1 MVNWQPGASLDILRK
16 RAELLAQLREF
27 FAEKNILEVETP
39 VLANAPVT
47 DLHIQSLFSE
57 IDLGQGPQTYYL
69 QTSPEF
75 AMKRLLAAHAESIY
89 QIGKVFRHDPVSKQ
103 HNPEFTLL
111 EWYRPGFSLEQL
123 MGEVAELLC
132 TLLQCEAM
140 PKYSYRELFEKHLAI
155 NPHNIDS
162 QELAE
167 LANSKI
173 DISSKDLSD
182 TDYLQLLM
190 SALIEPE
197 LPVSCFVYDYPSEQ
211 ASLAAIDHNA
221 EKDLVAKR
229 FEVYY
234 RGMELANGYYEL
246 VDAEEQRARF
256 EADNKQRAQQGL
268 DVYPLDEKFLA
279 AMEAGIPACAGV
291 AFGIDRLF
299 MAMHGIDDID
309 LALSFSTP
317 RA

>member
-140 PKYSYRELFEKHLAI
+140 PKYSYRELFGKHLAI

-211 ASLAAIDHNA
+211 ASLAAIDHNG

-291 AFGIDRLF
+291 ALGIDRLF

>member
-1 MVNWQPGASLDILRK
+1 MNASK
-16 RAELLAQLREF
+16 
-27 FAEKNILEVETP
+27 KNILEVETP

-140 PKYSYRELFEKHLAI
+140 PNEEDGDKWQKQWSDRKCTIMLI
-155 NPHNIDS
+155 S
-162 QELAE
+162 QAVL
-167 LANSKI
+167 
-173 DISSKDLSD
+173 
-182 TDYLQLLM
+182 
-190 SALIEPE
+190 
-197 LPVSCFVYDYPSEQ
+197 
-211 ASLAAIDHNA
+211 
-221 EKDLVAKR
+221 
-229 FEVYY
+229 
-234 RGMELANGYYEL
+234 
-246 VDAEEQRARF
+246 
-256 EADNKQRAQQGL
+256 
-268 DVYPLDEKFLA
+268 
-279 AMEAGIPACAGV
+279 
-291 AFGIDRLF
+291 
-299 MAMHGIDDID
+299 
-309 LALSFSTP
+309 
-317 RA
+317 